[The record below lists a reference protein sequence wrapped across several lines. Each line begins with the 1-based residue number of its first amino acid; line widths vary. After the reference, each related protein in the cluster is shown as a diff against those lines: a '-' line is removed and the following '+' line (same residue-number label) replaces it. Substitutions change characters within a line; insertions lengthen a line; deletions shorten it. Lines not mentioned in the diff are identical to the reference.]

1 MFQIGFDPV
10 LESEQQH
17 RELIKQVEMY
27 RLVQEALAGY
37 HPKPS
42 SGVRLLALIGKGMA
56 SLGLGMESRFG
67 DNPQGQK
74 NMNTQGNPGGC
85 TS

>member
-1 MFQIGFDPV
+1 MFRIGFDPV

-17 RELIKQVEMY
+17 RELIKQVQMY
-27 RLVQEALAGY
+27 RLAQEALAGY

-42 SGVRLLALIGKGMA
+42 SGARLLALIGKGMA
-56 SLGLGMESRFG
+56 SLGSNMESRFG
-67 DNPQGQK
+67 DNPHGQK
-74 NMNTQGNPGGC
+74 NINTQSNPGGC